1 MKNYQRALTIAGS
14 DSGGGAGI
22 QADLKTFA
30 ALGCYGFSVITALT
44 AQNTLGVTAIEPV
57 SAHFVEQQLEAV
69 LTDIGVDAVKIG
81 MIHSPDIIRT
91 VAAKLQ
97 HYRAPNIV
105 LDPVMIAKSGDR
117 LLQEEAVQALTKLLL
132 PLAAVI
138 TPNLPEAA
146 VLLGRPRPPENLEE
160 MEQAARELSRLG
172 PAAVLLKGGHLEGA
186 RSPDLL
192 YQRQE
197 ERVTLLDGSRVPTAN
212 THGTGCTL
220 SSAIAAG
227 LARGLDLAAAV
238 HRAKEY
244 LTGALQ
250 KGAAYRLG
258 SGHGPVHHF
267 WEHWS

>member
-1 MKNYQRALTIAGS
+1 MKHYHRALTIAGS

-44 AQNTLGVTAIEPV
+44 AQNTRGVTAIESVP
-57 SAHFVEQQLEAV
+57 AHFVEQQMEAV

-81 MIHSPDIIRT
+81 MIHSPEIIGS
-91 VAAKLQ
+91 VAATLQ
-97 HYRAPNIV
+97 RYRAPNIV

-117 LLQEEAVQALTKLLL
+117 LLQKEAVQALAKLLL

-146 VLLGRPRPPENLEE
+146 VLLGRPLERLVE
-160 MEQAARELSRLG
+160 MEQAARDLARLG
-172 PAAVLLKGGHLEGA
+172 PAAILLKGGHLGGE

-197 ERVTLLDGSRVPTAN
+197 DRVTLLDGSRVQTAN

-227 LARGLDLAAAV
+227 LARGLALAEAV
-238 HRAKEY
+238 RRAKEY

-250 KGAAYRLG
+250 RGAAYRLG

>member
-1 MKNYQRALTIAGS
+1 MKHYHRALTIAGS

-44 AQNTLGVTAIEPV
+44 AQNTRGVTAIESVP
-57 SAHFVEQQLEAV
+57 AHFVEQQMEAV

-81 MIHSPDIIRT
+81 MIHSPEIIGS
-91 VAAKLQ
+91 VAATLQ
-97 HYRAPNIV
+97 RYRAPNIV

-117 LLQEEAVQALTKLLL
+117 LLQKEAVQALAKLLL

-146 VLLGRPRPPENLEE
+146 VLLGRPLERLEE
-160 MEQAARELSRLG
+160 MEQAARDLARLG
-172 PAAVLLKGGHLEGA
+172 PAAILLKGGHLGGE

-197 ERVTLLDGSRVPTAN
+197 DRVTLLDGSRVQTAN

-227 LARGLDLAAAV
+227 LACGLALAEAV
-238 HRAKEY
+238 RRAKEY

-250 KGAAYRLG
+250 RGAAYRLG

>member
-1 MKNYQRALTIAGS
+1 MKHYHRALTIAGS

-44 AQNTLGVTAIEPV
+44 AQNTRGVTAIESVP
-57 SAHFVEQQLEAV
+57 AHFVEQQMEAV

-81 MIHSPDIIRT
+81 MIHSPEIIRS
-91 VAAKLQ
+91 VAATLQ
-97 HYRAPNIV
+97 RYRAPNIV

-117 LLQEEAVQALTKLLL
+117 LLQKEAVQALAKLLL

-146 VLLGRPRPPENLEE
+146 VLLGRPLERLVE
-160 MEQAARELSRLG
+160 MEQAARDLARLG
-172 PAAVLLKGGHLEGA
+172 PAAILLKGGHLGGE

-197 ERVTLLDGSRVPTAN
+197 DRVTLLDGSRVQTAN

-227 LARGLDLAAAV
+227 LARGLALAEAV
-238 HRAKEY
+238 RRAKEY

-250 KGAAYRLG
+250 RGAAYRLG